1 MSVSLENL
9 EPGHTDTQTY
19 GHTDIQMK
27 VLIVEDEQKVQNF
40 LKKGLTEKGFAADGA
55 SDLDEIFHR
64 LESSH
69 YDAII
74 LDRLLSGVD
83 ALAHLAR
90 IREKAPGTRIIVLSA
105 LSDVDDKID
114 GLTTG
119 ADDYLG
125 KPFHLSELVARL
137 EAITR
142 RDIVEGQQGEDLIR
156 VGDLTIHL
164 DSQSAERGATQIELT
179 AKEYKLLVYLAKRTN
194 RVFSKDD
201 LVKNVWNL
209 KHVPESNVVEV
220 VINRLRNKIDKGS
233 AGPLIHS
240 RRGVGYWVGDK
251 VP

>member
-1 MSVSLENL
+1 MDMARFLTRL
-9 EPGHTDTQTY
+9 YKKPRPARQAPA
-19 GHTDIQMK
+19 MK

-40 LKKGLTEKGFAADGA
+40 LKKGLAEKGFTADGA
-55 SDLDEIFHR
+55 SDLDEIFLR
-64 LESSH
+64 LGERH
-69 YDAII
+69 YDAIV

-83 ALAHLAR
+83 ALAHLSR

-142 RDIVEGQQGEDLIR
+142 REANDGQGEDLIR

-164 DSQSAERGATQIELT
+164 DSQMAERENSKIDLT
-179 AKEYKLLVYLAKRTN
+179 TKEYKLLVYLAKRPN
-194 RVFSKDD
+194 QVFSKDD

-220 VINRLRNKIDKGS
+220 VINRLRNKLDKGS
-233 AGPLIHS
+233 ASPLIHS
-240 RRGVGYWVGDK
+240 RRGVGYWIGDK
-251 VP
+251 NE